1 MKIFAKVT
9 NQGTAASETAMCEF
23 CIRNAGLRQTLGQ
36 LTNPELEPEWVDCS
50 GNPELRCQVCGRDAS
65 VQEVELSANR

>member
-23 CIRNAGLRQTLGQ
+23 CIRNAGLRL
-36 LTNPELEPEWVDCS
+36 N
-50 GNPELRCQVCGRDAS
+50 
-65 VQEVELSANR
+65 